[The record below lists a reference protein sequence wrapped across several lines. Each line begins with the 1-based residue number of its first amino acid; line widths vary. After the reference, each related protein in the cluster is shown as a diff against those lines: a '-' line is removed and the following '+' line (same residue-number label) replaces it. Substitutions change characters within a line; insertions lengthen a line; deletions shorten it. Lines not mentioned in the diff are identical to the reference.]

1 MKRTV
6 SVVFAI
12 LILCLAG
19 IMLAPAFI
27 DFSVYKEQA
36 VREVEA
42 RTGLTLQIDGDV
54 EFSILPAPRFSVS
67 DVSLRAPKGSKR
79 EYLAQFARLDVHVAL
94 APLFQGQVSVS
105 SVTLVKPVI
114 ALEMLESGQMNVLT
128 QEIQA
133 ILAPK
138 EAKGSSSSSS
148 SLPDISLEKIRIKDG
163 SFSYIDHKSVSD
175 ITIQNINMD
184 LSAQSLLGP
193 YQAQGSLFYDGYALN
208 FEFESDAYDAENK
221 ILSPKIKLALQPG
234 DLILEYGGVVNM
246 AEEFSVQGQTSLRIE
261 NIGQTLSR
269 YGVQNVNGLNTS
281 LETKGLLSADAT
293 KLDYKNFDVQL
304 GQDKASGSVRIDFAP
319 FKYNI
324 SLKSSGDINFEDVAK
339 GLLPFKKGSFDLA
352 FFGNATEMTLKKT
365 TLKLD
370 KHVFNV
376 SANYKVNNKTS
387 RPEIG
392 LNIKSTLINYDEI
405 AAGFPK
411 TSSSK
416 QSVPEM
422 ISSLA
427 LPVDLSLDLSAD
439 KVIWQKRGI
448 SGLGVSAKFSRNA
461 LILSGL
467 SVKNIAGASLKASG
481 AIKNISNASGIT
493 AYVDMNSPD
502 IHKVAQWFSINS
514 DEWPKNL
521 KKANVKAKFS
531 GAIDLMD
538 VTANISAMGGEVI
551 ARGKV
556 SKALEK
562 PVINDLVLQIKHRNM
577 SDAVKILTGAVLN
590 DKSLEKSLDI
600 YARVNQTGQRYGLK
614 EIKGDLSGISV
625 QGDIELNL
633 GGSVPKLKG
642 ALVFDTV
649 NLASIMTSN
658 GKKSSG
664 SHNNTKS
671 GSSSARWSKAP
682 IDTSVLHAVNIDLA
696 LRAKKIEYGA
706 WPLIN
711 PSLTL
716 NLNNGV
722 LKIDDLKAGLFGG
735 DINFSAMV
743 QSVAKQR
750 QPVHFESKMSVK
762 NANLGRLSAA
772 LLGKKLLKVSGTGDL
787 NMNLKSAGASPAAL
801 IHDLGGQGEVTGRDI
816 VLDGVDVERF
826 ARALSEDSKAGDTIL
841 GLWNG
846 AKKGGTSRFD
856 TLDGAFTIK
865 EGVVHLNKMDLNG
878 ARTAVETRGIINLP
892 NWTLATKHKIIV
904 KGTEDAPSD
913 VPPFEISFN
922 GSLDNPAQTF
932 GQGLLQ
938 DYLNR
943 KIQRK
948 FNEFLS
954 KKLGL
959 PSNDNT
965 APTNSPQ
972 QNQNTPQ
979 NAENKQ
985 PQEMDIEDAAE
996 DAIRG
1001 ILEGLLR

>member
-1 MKRTV
+1 MKRAV

-12 LILCLAG
+12 LILCLVG
-19 IMLAPAFI
+19 IILAPSFI

-36 VREVEA
+36 VREVET

-54 EFSILPAPRFSVS
+54 EFTILPAPRFSVS
-67 DVSLRAPKGSKR
+67 DVSIRAPKGSKR

-114 ALEMLESGQMNVLT
+114 ALEMLKSGQLNVLT

-133 ILAPK
+133 MLSPK
-138 EAKGSSSSSS
+138 EAKGSSSSAV
-148 SLPDISLEKIRIKDG
+148 PAISLEKIRIKDG
-163 SFSYIDHKSVSD
+163 AFSYLDHKSGSD
-175 ITIQNINMD
+175 VTIQNINTD

-234 DLILEYGGVVNM
+234 DVILEYGGVVSL

-269 YGVQNVNGLNTS
+269 YGVQNVNGLNTT
-281 LETKGLLSADAT
+281 LVTKGLLSADAT
-293 KLDYKNFDVQL
+293 KLDYKNFDIQL

-319 FKYNI
+319 FKYNV
-324 SLKSSGDINFEDVAK
+324 SLKSTGDIDFEAIAK
-339 GLLPFKKGSFDLA
+339 GLVPFKKGSFDLA
-352 FFGNATEMTLKKT
+352 FFGNAAEMTLKKT

-376 SANYKVNNKTS
+376 SGDYKANNKTGRS
-387 RPEIG
+387 EIG
-392 LNIKSTLINYDEI
+392 LNIKSALIDYDKI
-405 AAGFPK
+405 VAGLPK
-411 TSSSK
+411 ASSSK
-416 QSVPEM
+416 QSVREM

-427 LPVDLSLDLSAD
+427 LPVDLALSISAD
-439 KVIWQKRGI
+439 KVIWQKKNI
-448 SGLGVSAKFSRNA
+448 SGLGLSAKFSRNA
-461 LILSGL
+461 VTLSDL
-467 SVKNIAGASLKASG
+467 SVKNIAGASLKAFG

-493 AYVDMNSPD
+493 AYIDMKSPD

-531 GAIDLMD
+531 GAVDLMD

-556 SKALEK
+556 SKALEN
-562 PVINDLVLQIKHRNM
+562 PAINDLVLQIKHRNM
-577 SDAVKILTGAVLN
+577 SDAVKILTGSALN
-590 DKSLEKSLDI
+590 DKSLKKSLDI
-600 YARVNQTGQRYGLK
+600 YARVNQSGQRYSLK
-614 EIKGDLSGISV
+614 DIKGDLSGISV
-625 QGDIELNL
+625 QGDVDLNL

-642 ALVFDTV
+642 NLVFGTV
-649 NLASIMTSN
+649 NLASIMTQSGKKGSNSQKSN
-658 GKKSSG
+658 G
-664 SHNNTKS
+664 
-671 GSSSARWSKAP
+671 GSSSARWSKSP
-682 IDTSVLHAVNIDLA
+682 IDTSVLHAMNIDLA

-706 WPLIN
+706 WPLMK

-716 NLNNGV
+716 SLNNGV
-722 LKIDDLKAGLFGG
+722 LKIVDLKAGLFGG
-735 DINFSAMV
+735 DINFSTTV

-750 QPVHFESKMSVK
+750 QPVHFESSMSVK

-772 LLGKKLLKVSGTGDL
+772 LLGKKLLKVSGSGNL
-787 NMNLKSAGASPAAL
+787 KMNLKSAGASPAAL
-801 IHDLGGQGEVTGRDI
+801 VRDLSGQGSITGRKI
-816 VLDGVDVERF
+816 VLDGIDVERF
-826 ARALSEDSKAGDTIL
+826 ARALSEDSKTGDTIL

-846 AKKGGTSRFD
+846 AKQGGTSRFD
-856 TLDGAFTIK
+856 TLDGEFTIK
-865 EGVVHLNKMDLNG
+865 EGVVHLNKMDLDG
-878 ARTAVETRGIINLP
+878 ANTAIETRNGIINLP
-892 NWTLATKHKIIV
+892 NWTLATKHRIIV
-904 KGTEDAPSD
+904 KGIDGAPSD
-913 VPPFEISFN
+913 VPPFEISFS

-948 FNEFLS
+948 LNKFLS
-954 KKLGL
+954 DKLGL
-959 PSNDNT
+959 PSNDNNP
-965 APTNSPQ
+965 PTG
-972 QNQNTPQ
+972 TPQ
-979 NAENKQ
+979 NASNNSNAPK
-985 PQEMDIEDAAE
+985 PKNIDIEDAAE

>member
-1 MKRTV
+1 MKRAV

-12 LILCLAG
+12 LILSLAG
-19 IMLAPAFI
+19 LMLAPSFI

-36 VREVEA
+36 VREVET

-54 EFSILPAPRFSVS
+54 EFTILPAPRFSVS
-67 DVSLRAPKGSKR
+67 DVSVRAPKGSKR

-114 ALEMLESGQMNVLT
+114 ALEMLKSGQLNVLT
-128 QEIQA
+128 EEIQA
-133 ILAPK
+133 MLSPK
-138 EAKGSSSSSS
+138 EEKGSSSSAV
-148 SLPDISLEKIRIKDG
+148 PAISLEKIRIKDG
-163 SFSYIDHKSVSD
+163 AFSYLDHKSGGD

-208 FEFESDAYDAENK
+208 FDFESDAYDAENK

-234 DLILEYGGVVNM
+234 DLILEYGGVVSLG
-246 AEEFSVQGQTSLRIE
+246 EEFSVQGQTSLRIE

-269 YGVQNVNGLNTS
+269 YGVQNVNGLNIS

-319 FKYNI
+319 FKYSI
-324 SLKSSGDINFEDVAK
+324 SLKSSGDINFNGIAK
-339 GLLPFKKGSFDLA
+339 GLVPFKKGSFDLA
-352 FFGNATEMTLKKT
+352 FFGNAAEMTLKKT

-370 KHVFNV
+370 RHIFNV
-376 SANYKVNNKTS
+376 SGNYKANNKTG

-392 LNIKSTLINYDEI
+392 LNIKSARINYDEI
-405 AAGFPK
+405 VAGFPK
-411 TSSSK
+411 AASSK
-416 QSVPEM
+416 QSVREM

-427 LPVDLSLDLSAD
+427 LPVDLVLNVSAD
-439 KVIWQKRGI
+439 KVIWQKKKI
-448 SGLGVSAKFSRNA
+448 SGLGVSVKFSRNA
-461 LILSGL
+461 LTLSNL

-493 AYVDMNSPD
+493 AYIDMNSPD
-502 IHKVAQWFSINS
+502 IHKLAQWFSINS
-514 DEWPKNL
+514 DEWPQNL

-556 SKALEK
+556 SKALEN
-562 PVINDLVLQIKHRNM
+562 PSINDLVLQIKHRNM
-577 SDAVKILTGAVLN
+577 SDAVQILTGVALN
-590 DKSLEKSLDI
+590 DKSFQKSLDI
-600 YARVNQTGQRYGLK
+600 YARVNQSGQRYSLK
-614 EIKGDLSGISV
+614 DIKGDLSGISV

-642 ALVFDTV
+642 DLVFGTV
-649 NLASIMTSN
+649 NLASIMTQG
-658 GKKSSG
+658 GKKGSS
-664 SHNNTKS
+664 SQKSSKS
-671 GSSSARWSKAP
+671 GAGASSARWSKAP
-682 IDTSVLHAVNIDLA
+682 IDTSVLHAMNVDLA

-706 WPLIN
+706 WPLMN

-722 LKIDDLKAGLFGG
+722 LKISDLKAGLFGG
-735 DINFSAMV
+735 DINFSTTL

-750 QPVHFESKMSVK
+750 QPVHFESSMSVQ
-762 NANLGRLSAA
+762 NADLGRLSSA
-772 LLGKKLLKVSGTGDL
+772 LLGTKLLKVSGNGDL
-787 NMNLKSAGASPAAL
+787 KMNLKSAGASPAAL
-801 IHDLGGQGEVTGRDI
+801 VHDLSGQGSITGRDI
-816 VLDGVDVERF
+816 VLDGIDVERF
-826 ARALSEDSKAGDTIL
+826 AHALSEDSKTGDTIL
-841 GLWNG
+841 GLWKG
-846 AKKGGTSRFD
+846 AKQGGTSQFD
-856 TLDGAFTIK
+856 TLDGDFTIK
-865 EGVVHLNKMDLNG
+865 EGVVHLNKMDLDGTN
-878 ARTAVETRGIINLP
+878 TAIQTRGIINLP

-904 KGTEDAPSD
+904 KGIDGAPSD

-948 FNEFLS
+948 LNKFLS
-954 KKLGL
+954 DKLGL
-959 PSNDNT
+959 PSNDN
-965 APTNSPQ
+965 APPTGASQNSS
-972 QNQNTPQ
+972 NNS
-979 NAENKQ
+979 NAPKPKNV
-985 PQEMDIEDAAE
+985 DIEDAAE

>member
-1 MKRTV
+1 MKRAV
-6 SVVFAI
+6 FVVFSI

-19 IMLAPAFI
+19 IMLAPSFV

-36 VREVEA
+36 VREVET
-42 RTGLTLQIDGDV
+42 RTGLTLQIDGDI
-54 EFSILPAPRFSVS
+54 EFTILPAPRFSVS

-79 EYLAQFARLDVHVAL
+79 EHLAQFARLDVHVAL
-94 APLFQGQVSVS
+94 APLFKGQVSVS

-114 ALEMLESGQMNVLT
+114 ALEMLESGQLNVLT
-128 QEIQA
+128 EEIQA
-133 ILAPK
+133 MLSPK
-138 EAKGSSSSSS
+138 EAKGSFSAV
-148 SLPDISLEKIRIKDG
+148 PAISLEKIRIKDG
-163 SFSYIDHKSVSD
+163 AFSYLDHKNGSD

-234 DLILEYGGVVNM
+234 DLILEYGGVVNL

-281 LETKGLLSADAT
+281 LETKGLLSADAI

-319 FKYNI
+319 FKYSI
-324 SLKSSGDINFEDVAK
+324 SLKSADEVNFEAIAK
-339 GLLPFKKGSFDLA
+339 DLIPFKKGSFDLVLSGDA
-352 FFGNATEMTLKKT
+352 AEMTLKKT

-376 SANYKVNNKTS
+376 SGDYKANNKTG
-387 RPEIG
+387 RYEIG
-392 LNIKSTLINYDEI
+392 LNIKSALINYDKI
-405 AAGFPK
+405 AARLPK
-411 TSSSK
+411 ASSSK
-416 QSVPEM
+416 QSVREM

-427 LPVDLSLDLSAD
+427 LPVDLALDLSAD
-439 KVIWQKRGI
+439 KVIWQKKDI
-448 SGLGVSAKFSRNA
+448 SGLGVSVKFSRNA
-461 LILSGL
+461 VTLSDL
-467 SVKNIAGASLKASG
+467 SVKNITGASLKASG

-493 AYVDMNSPD
+493 AYIDMKSPD

-562 PVINDLVLQIKHRNM
+562 PAIDDLVLQIKHRNM
-577 SDAVKILTGAVLN
+577 SDAVQILTGAALN
-590 DKSLEKSLDI
+590 DQNLNKSLDI
-600 YARVNQTGQRYGLK
+600 YARVNQSGQRYSLK

-642 ALVFDTV
+642 NLVFGTV
-649 NLASIMTSN
+649 NLASIMTQG
-658 GKKSSG
+658 GKK
-664 SHNNTKS
+664 
-671 GSSSARWSKAP
+671 GSSSARWSKSP
-682 IDTSVLHAVNIDLA
+682 IDTSALHAMNIDLA

-706 WPLIN
+706 WPLIK

-716 NLNNGV
+716 DLNNGV
-722 LKIDDLKAGLFGG
+722 LKISDLKAGLFGG
-735 DINFSAMV
+735 DITFSTTV
-743 QSVAKQR
+743 QSVVKQR
-750 QPVHFESKMSVK
+750 QPVHFESSMSVQ
-762 NANLGRLSAA
+762 NADLGRLSSA
-772 LLGKKLLKVSGTGDL
+772 LLGTKLLKVSGNGDL
-787 NMNLKSAGASPAAL
+787 KMNLRSAGASPAAL
-801 IHDLGGQGEVTGRDI
+801 VHDLSGQGSITGHDI
-816 VLDGVDVERF
+816 VLDGIDVERF
-826 ARALSEDSKAGDTIL
+826 ARALSEDSKTGDTIL
-841 GLWNG
+841 GLWKG
-846 AKKGGTSRFD
+846 AKQGGTSQFD
-856 TLDGAFTIK
+856 TLDGDFTIK
-865 EGVVHLNKMDLNG
+865 EGVAHLNKMDLDGTN
-878 ARTAVETRGIINLP
+878 TAIQTRGAINLP

-904 KGTEDAPSD
+904 KGIDGAPSD

-948 FNEFLS
+948 LNKFLS
-954 KKLGL
+954 DKLGL
-959 PSNDNT
+959 PSNDNNP
-965 APTNSPQ
+965 PTGA
-972 QNQNTPQ
+972 PQ
-979 NAENKQ
+979 NAPDNANAPK
-985 PQEMDIEDAAE
+985 PKNMDIEDAAE